1 MNRKQFLIL
10 IVALVVLGGAGF
22 ALFWQDITAYRASGA
37 KIGARLLPGLKVAD
51 VAQVEVRDAKTRA
64 TLVRK
69 ENQWV
74 VQERAGYAADFKAI
88 SDLIIKLIDAK
99 IVQAETIGE
108 SLLPRV
114 ELVEPGKG
122 EGAGTRVEFKDA
134 SGKPL
139 ATLVLGKKI
148 LKKDPGNPLPS
159 AQDGVP
165 AGRYVRVLDG
175 KDRVVVVN
183 DPLANVEAQPGRWID
198 KGFFKA
204 ERIKTLTVEG
214 EGAWKITRDLEWGQ
228 WKFASGGE
236 ELDASAAVGAVNAL
250 ANLGFTDIALDAKLE
265 DEGKPTVVTAET
277 FDNIIY
283 KISLVKRKSGDDYL
297 AKVSVAGEPPRERPA
312 EKGEK
317 AEETERRNKDFAE
330 ARKRLEARI
339 EREKALGAWTYVV
352 EAKQVAPLIRTREQ
366 MVAPKKEPDPSAA
379 KPGAAKPKPAAAKRK

>member
-10 IVALVVLGGAGF
+10 IIALVVLGGAGF

-51 VAQVEVRDAKTRA
+51 VAQVEVRDAKSRT

-74 VQERAGYAADFKAI
+74 VQERSGYGADFKAI

-99 IVQAETIGE
+99 VVQAETIGE

-122 EGAGTRVEFKDA
+122 EGAGTQVEFKDA

-139 ATLVLGKKI
+139 ARLVLGKKI
-148 LKKDPGNPLPS
+148 LKKDPGNPLPN

-183 DPLANVEAQPGRWID
+183 DPLASVEADSGRWLD
-198 KGFFKA
+198 KTFFKA
-204 ERIKTLTVEG
+204 ERIRTLAVEG
-214 EGAWKITRDLEWGQ
+214 EGAWKITRDVEWGQ
-228 WKFASGGE
+228 WKFASGSG

-250 ANLGFTDIALDAKLE
+250 ANLGFTDIAVDAKLE
-265 DEGKPTVVTAET
+265 DEGKPIVITAET
-277 FDNIIY
+277 FDNIVY
-283 KISLVKRKSGDDYL
+283 KITLAKRKSGDDYL
-297 AKVSVAGEPPRERPA
+297 ARVGITGEPPRERPA

-330 ARKRLEARI
+330 ARKRLEARVA
-339 EREKALGAWTYVV
+339 REKALAAWTYVV
-352 EAKQVAPLIRTREQ
+352 EGKQVAPLLKTREQ
-366 MVAPKKEPDPSAA
+366 LVAPKKEPDPEAA
-379 KPGAAKPKPAAAKRK
+379 KPGAAKPKPAAAKRR